1 MVNFYTW
8 SHGLHFYFTVSSKI
22 SSRSHMYAVKTS
34 HVLNSMENV
43 RKVPF
48 KVDTENNLLISQ
60 DKSCNFET

>member
-1 MVNFYTW
+1 
-8 SHGLHFYFTVSSKI
+8 
-22 SSRSHMYAVKTS
+22 MYAVKTS

-60 DKSCNFET
+60 DKSCDFET

>member
-1 MVNFYTW
+1 MGF
-8 SHGLHFYFTVSSKI
+8 I
-22 SSRSHMYAVKTS
+22 EPS
-34 HVLNSMENV
+34 HVLNFELNSMENV

>member
-1 MVNFYTW
+1 
-8 SHGLHFYFTVSSKI
+8 
-22 SSRSHMYAVKTS
+22 MYAVKTS

-43 RKVPF
+43 RKVLF